1 MFQQPGIGVQLLTYS
16 LTIPLFVLYSL
27 ILAGCTS
34 NSPGLSNLHL
44 VELGSEDQIRVRG
57 AYYGMCVL
65 SSNGAVCVSTAFS
78 SKAAVVERL
87 YKASPND
94 PIPDTTVDMIMKLQ
108 TGAFINVL
116 QIGTFLFSLSL
127 LSGLLRFYNTKRNR
141 KGTPTPASKRRQN
154 FYRQLSL
161 ALAWAASAFT
171 LAAAV
176 ASTQTGHAIR
186 IFSNRQSSLGE
197 ASIALHWITWVF
209 TLIFCYAWT
218 MMLRTRS
225 GAAEDTSASGS
236 STGFNDFTPA
246 SGPRTNGGVVS
257 I

>member
-1 MFQQPGIGVQLLTYS
+1 MFQQPGIGVRLLTYL
-16 LTIPLFVLYSL
+16 LTIPLFIFYSL
-27 ILAGCTS
+27 LLAGCAS

-44 VELGSEDQIRVRG
+44 VELGIDDQIRVRG
-57 AYYGMCVL
+57 AYYGMRVL
-65 SSNGAVCVSTAFS
+65 SSNGAVCVSTVFS
-78 SKAAVVERL
+78 SKAAIVERL
-87 YKASPND
+87 YKASPNA
-94 PIPDTTVDMIMKLQ
+94 PIPDTTVDMVIKLQ

-127 LSGLLRFYNTKRNR
+127 LLGLLRFYNTKRNR
-141 KGTPTPASKRRQN
+141 KGTLTPASKRRQN

-186 IFSNRQSSLGE
+186 IFSNGQLSLGE
-197 ASIALHWITWVF
+197 ASIALHWTTWAF

-225 GAAEDTSASGS
+225 GAAEDTSASGF
-236 STGFNDFTPA
+236 STGFNEVAPP
-246 SGPRTNGGVVS
+246 SGVQTNGGVVS